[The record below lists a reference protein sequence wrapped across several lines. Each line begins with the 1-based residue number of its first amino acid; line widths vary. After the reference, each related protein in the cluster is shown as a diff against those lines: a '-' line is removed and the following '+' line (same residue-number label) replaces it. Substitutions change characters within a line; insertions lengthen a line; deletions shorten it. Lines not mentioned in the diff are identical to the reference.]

1 MKFFQSI
8 KTNME
13 LVDIIR
19 SDVYDLKF
27 VRTRHSN
34 KYFISFVDDRTNIDM
49 VAPKRISIM
58 KSLDIFVKY
67 II

>member
-1 MKFFQSI
+1 
-8 KTNME
+8 ME